1 MPAKKNKNKIA
12 AFLIKEQF
20 KDSEEILDS
29 FDELSSEEIKNNEE
43 LIGTLYFLE
52 SKKCEPNWLKK
63 FFGID
68 SLGDISFCNSNT
80 RAVFL
85 TKTDG
90 RIFAIVFGYGKGL
103 LKKDVFEDDF
113 GLFTTLNLV
122 TPDTLRSVDKVDLAL
137 SGKKT
142 REQLI
147 KSGEIKDFG
156 IDIEQDLVN
165 VVTGKC
171 SMETLGGIITGRD
184 SFHVSVESDY
194 KEIQS
199 FLSEYLKYY
208 KSDEYKKNF
217 SWINNIRKVDDKT
230 IISRLDDELVKKIK
244 SENPEKIWLAVPE
257 VIEWSGIE
265 GFKYSKSSDEQF
277 EDLFLNDFKLFLG
290 DKLDDLDIKKLK
302 CYYNVFIV
310 YDFTKSEFADWSI
323 YSCLYCEISLG
334 GNYYI
339 LNNKKWY
346 KIDNNFVEDINK
358 RFALVPRENLG
369 LPNYEESV
377 FAGKGDDKGEGG
389 YNKKVSEADNDYILF
404 DKKLISIGGGNNKIE
419 FCDLF
424 SKTHKRLV
432 HVKIYG
438 GSSVLSHLF
447 NQGLVS
453 GVLFLEEEMF
463 REAVNQKLT
472 TDCKLSDVK
481 IKPSANDYQI
491 VFAIISSSEDELNL
505 PFFSKIALSNVY
517 KRLISL
523 NYKVA
528 ISKIQK
534 V

>member
-1 MPAKKNKNKIA
+1 MPARKNKNKIA
-12 AFLIKEQF
+12 VFLIKTQF
-20 KDSEEILDS
+20 KDFEDIVDN
-29 FDELSSEEIKNNEE
+29 FDALEKEEIKNGDEI
-43 LIGTLYFLE
+43 IGTLYFSE
-52 SKKCEPNWLKK
+52 SKKSEPNWLKR

-68 SLGDISFCNSNT
+68 TLGDISFCNSNT

-85 TKTDG
+85 TEVDE
-90 RIFAIVFGYGKGL
+90 RVFALVFGYGKSL
-103 LKKDVFEDDF
+103 LKKDVCEDDF

-122 TPDTLRSVDKVDLAL
+122 TPNTLRSVDKVDLAL

-156 IDIEQDLVN
+156 VDIEQDLVN

-171 SMETLGGIITGRD
+171 SVEDLGGIITGRD
-184 SFHVSVESDY
+184 SFHVTIESDY
-194 KEIQS
+194 KTIKG

-208 KSDEYKKNF
+208 KSEAYKENF
-217 SWINNIRKVDDKT
+217 AWINNIRKVDNSGLIEK
-230 IISRLDDELVKKIK
+230 LDEELVNRIK
-244 SENPEKIWLAVPE
+244 GENLDKIWLAVPE

-265 GFKYSKSSDEQF
+265 GFKYSKSSQDQF
-277 EDLFLNDFKLFLG
+277 EDLHLLDFKAYLG
-290 DKLDDLDIKKLK
+290 DKLNDLDIKKLK
-302 CYYNVFIV
+302 CYYDVFRV

-323 YSCLYCEISLG
+323 YSCLYCETTLE

-339 LNNKKWY
+339 LNNKNWY
-346 KIDNNFVEDINK
+346 KINASFVSDINS
-358 RFALVPRENLG
+358 RFDSVPKLNLG
-369 LPNYEESV
+369 LPDYQENI

-389 YNKKVSEADNDYILF
+389 YNKKVSEDNNDYILF
-404 DKKLISIGGGNNKIE
+404 DKKLIQIGGGNNKVE

-424 SKTHKRLV
+424 SKSNKRLI

-453 GVLFLEEEMF
+453 GELFLEEKSF
-463 REAVNQKLT
+463 RDGVNNILPA
-472 TDCKLSDVK
+472 DCKLSDTDS
-481 IKPSANDYQI
+481 KPDATEYQI
-491 VFAIISSSEDELNL
+491 VFAIISSSAEEFNL
-505 PFFSKIALSNVY
+505 PFFSKIALSNVC
-517 KRLISL
+517 KRLRML
-523 NYKVA
+523 NYNVA

>member
-1 MPAKKNKNKIA
+1 MPARKNKNKIA
-12 AFLIKEQF
+12 VFLIKTQY
-20 KDSEEILDS
+20 KDFEEIVDN
-29 FDELSSEEIKNNEE
+29 FDALGKEEVKNGDEI
-43 LIGTLYFLE
+43 IGTLCFSE
-52 SKKCEPNWLKK
+52 SKKSEPNWLKR

-68 SLGDISFCNSNT
+68 TLGDISFCNSNT

-85 TKTDG
+85 TEVDD
-90 RIFAIVFGYGKGL
+90 RIFALVFGYGKSL
-103 LKKDVFEDDF
+103 LKKDVCEDDF

-122 TPDTLRSVDKVDLAL
+122 TPNTLRSVDKVDLAL

-171 SMETLGGIITGRD
+171 SVEDLGGIITGRD
-184 SFHVSVESDY
+184 SFHVTIESDY
-194 KEIQS
+194 KTIKG

-208 KSDEYKKNF
+208 KSEAYKDNF
-217 SWINNIRKVDDKT
+217 AWINNIRKVDDSGLIGK
-230 IISRLDDELVKKIK
+230 LDEELVNRIK
-244 SENPEKIWLAVPE
+244 GDNLDKIWLAVPE

-265 GFKYSKSSDEQF
+265 GFKYSKSSQDQF
-277 EDLFLNDFKLFLG
+277 EDLHLLDFKACLG
-290 DKLDDLDIKKLK
+290 DKINDLDIKKLK
-302 CYYNVFIV
+302 YYYDVFRV

-323 YSCLYCEISLG
+323 YSCLYCETNLE

-339 LNNKKWY
+339 LNNKNWY
-346 KIDNNFVEDINK
+346 KINANFVSDINS
-358 RFALVPRENLG
+358 RFNSVPKLNLG
-369 LPNYEESV
+369 LPDYQENI

-389 YNKKVSEADNDYILF
+389 YNKKVSEDNNDYILF
-404 DKKLISIGGGNNKIE
+404 DKKMILIGGGNNKVE

-424 SKTHKRLV
+424 QKSSKRLI

-453 GVLFLEEEMF
+453 GELFLEEKGF
-463 REAVNQKLT
+463 RDGVNNILPV
-472 TDCKLSDVK
+472 DCKLSDTGS
-481 IKPSANDYQI
+481 KPNANDYQI
-491 VFAIISSSEDELNL
+491 VFAIISSSQEELNL
-505 PFFSKIALSNVY
+505 PFFSKIALSNVC
-517 KRLISL
+517 KRLKML
-523 NYKVA
+523 NYNVA